1 MHMFVDGSFLKM
13 LDDMI
18 DFQRQKVLKLSREII
33 PHLTPEDIRN
43 PQDFPE
49 LERDTLFNYEDGIL
63 NGYLAVRSSYQ
74 TLFKE

>member
-1 MHMFVDGSFLKM
+1 MHMSVDGSFLKM

-49 LERDTLFNYEDGIL
+49 LERDTLFNYGIL